1 MLVATFLVFGVG
13 ILNLCNLAS
22 DKFALQV
29 ILGVILMVLCKDILK
44 ATVLYVFREFKFG
57 HFNDCIYCCH
67 GFWSACQFFVGT
79 VL

>member
-29 ILGVILMVLCKDILK
+29 ILDIILMVIRT
-44 ATVLYVFREFKFG
+44 ATVLNLF
-57 HFNDCIYCCH
+57 
-67 GFWSACQFFVGT
+67 
-79 VL
+79 